1 MNMPMPRIVLLP
13 VIHSRWLGCHTS
25 CRYARMKS
33 KAAAI
38 ALFLILLTVSAGA
51 AEKPNFVFILA
62 DDCSY
67 RDLELYGGPAKT
79 PNLIQLAA
87 EGMKFERC
95 YQAAPMCSPTRH
107 ALYTGLYPVRSGAHP
122 NHAQAHHDVKSIP
135 HYLKEVGYR
144 VALAGKQHISPREV
158 FPFKYI
164 KEFADPKHHDVEAVD
179 GTRYPKVRQLLRDC
193 AREEKPFC
201 LFLCSNEPHAPYT
214 KGDPTPYLNAEL
226 SPQQFEHHRESYAKY
241 LAEITYFD
249 GQVGEVMG
257 MLEQLDLRENTIL
270 MVATEQGSSFPFG
283 KWTCYEIGVASG
295 LVASWPGH
303 IEAGSE
309 SQAIVEYTDVV
320 PTFLDAADAAI
331 PDSLDG
337 NSFLPVLLGKATSHS
352 ELAFSIQTTRGV
364 NGCQAPY
371 GVRSVVNQQH
381 RYIRNL
387 FPENEFSIPTSRD
400 LRKATRD
407 ADEPT
412 RQRAERFLMRPEV
425 ELYDIQSDP
434 YCLKNLALAPELSE
448 TRARLSA
455 AVDAWMTQQG
465 DLGRPTELDAY
476 SRQTNRRQR
485 QRTPSRKEVES
496 GQPDNKASPSQ

>member
-38 ALFLILLTVSAGA
+38 ALFLILWTVSAGA

-107 ALYTGLYPVRSGAHP
+107 AIYTGLYPVRNGAHP

-179 GTRYPKVRQLLRDC
+179 ATRYPKVRQLLRDC

-241 LAEITYFD
+241 LAETTYFD

-270 MVATEQGSSFPFG
+270 MVATEQGSSFPQ
-283 KWTCYEIGVASG
+283 VAG
-295 LVASWPGH
+295 
-303 IEAGSE
+303 
-309 SQAIVEYTDVV
+309 
-320 PTFLDAADAAI
+320 
-331 PDSLDG
+331 
-337 NSFLPVLLGKATSHS
+337 
-352 ELAFSIQTTRGV
+352 
-364 NGCQAPY
+364 
-371 GVRSVVNQQH
+371 
-381 RYIRNL
+381 
-387 FPENEFSIPTSRD
+387 
-400 LRKATRD
+400 
-407 ADEPT
+407 
-412 RQRAERFLMRPEV
+412 RFLMRPEE

-485 QRTPSRKEVES
+485 QRTPSRKEVE
-496 GQPDNKASPSQ
+496 GG

>member
-38 ALFLILLTVSAGA
+38 ALFLILWTVSAGA

-62 DDCSY
+62 NDCSY

-179 GTRYPKVRQLLRDC
+179 ATRYPKVRQLLRDC

-214 KGDPTPYLNAEL
+214 KGAPTPYLNAEL

-270 MVATEQGSSFPFG
+270 MVATEQGSSFPQ
-283 KWTCYEIGVASG
+283 VAG
-295 LVASWPGH
+295 RL
-303 IEAGSE
+303 
-309 SQAIVEYTDVV
+309 
-320 PTFLDAADAAI
+320 
-331 PDSLDG
+331 
-337 NSFLPVLLGKATSHS
+337 
-352 ELAFSIQTTRGV
+352 
-364 NGCQAPY
+364 
-371 GVRSVVNQQH
+371 
-381 RYIRNL
+381 
-387 FPENEFSIPTSRD
+387 
-400 LRKATRD
+400 
-407 ADEPT
+407 
-412 RQRAERFLMRPEV
+412 LMRPEE

-485 QRTPSRKEVES
+485 QRTPSRKEVE
-496 GQPDNKASPSQ
+496 GG